1 MKTEIHFFKK
11 NLRSWYKNNNRNF
24 SWRKTTDP
32 WKIYLIEVLSQQTQL
47 DRADKYYKKFIIEY
61 PNPEKMAATSRKKIL
76 KLWSGLGYNNRA
88 IRMHES
94 SKILSKKTFDE
105 LYPNFMQLPGV
116 GEYTN
121 SALLSFAY
129 GQKVIT
135 VDTNVKRIL
144 ERYFKKDDI
153 DEFVKKKQKDLLRY
167 FNSRDFN
174 QALMDLGSKIC
185 TNRNPKCD
193 ICPLEN
199 NCMKYI
205 NENILKQEPFEN
217 SNRQKRGQVINI
229 LINTKKIHSTEL
241 AKKLDIKE
249 NSLIKLIR
257 DLERDGLL
265 NISKNKYIE
274 IKSN

>member
-1 MKTEIHFFKK
+1 MKTEVNFFKT
-11 NLRSWYKNNNRNF
+11 NIREWYKKNNRSY
-24 SWRKTTDP
+24 SWRKTNDP

-47 DRADKYYKKFIIEY
+47 ERADRYYKKFILEF
-61 PNPEKMAATSRKKIL
+61 PNPAKMAVASRRKIL

-88 IRMHES
+88 IRMHQS
-94 SKILSKKTFDE
+94 SKILSNKTFED
-105 LYPNFMQLPGV
+105 LYPNFMELPGV

-129 GQKVIT
+129 GEKVIT

-144 ERYFKKDDI
+144 GRYFKI
-153 DEFVKKKQKDLLRY
+153 DNIDKFIEKNQKDLLSY
-167 FNSRDFN
+167 YNSRDFN

-185 TNRNPKCD
+185 TNKNPKCN
-193 ICPLEN
+193 ICPLEKQ
-199 NCMKYI
+199 CMKYI
-205 NENILKQEPFEN
+205 NEKLQKQEPFKN
-217 SNRQKRGQVINI
+217 SNRQKRGEIIKI
-229 LINTKKIHSTEL
+229 LINTKKVHSSEL
-241 AKKLDIKE
+241 AKKLNIKQK
-249 NSLIKLIR
+249 NLNKLIK

>member
-1 MKTEIHFFKK
+1 MKTEVNFFKK
-11 NLRSWYKNNNRNF
+11 NIREWYKKNNRSY
-24 SWRKTTDP
+24 SWRKTNDP

-47 DRADKYYKKFIIEY
+47 ERADRYYKKFILEF
-61 PNPEKMAATSRKKIL
+61 PNPAKMAVASRRKIL

-88 IRMHES
+88 IRMHQS
-94 SKILSKKTFDE
+94 SKILSNKTFED
-105 LYPNFMQLPGV
+105 LYPNFMELPGV

-129 GQKVIT
+129 GEKVIT

-144 ERYFKKDDI
+144 GRYFKI
-153 DEFVKKKQKDLLRY
+153 DNIDKFIEKNQKDLLSY
-167 FNSRDFN
+167 YNSRDFN

-185 TNRNPKCD
+185 TNKNPKCN
-193 ICPLEN
+193 ICPLEKQ
-199 NCMKYI
+199 CMKYI
-205 NENILKQEPFEN
+205 NEKLQKQEPFKN
-217 SNRQKRGQVINI
+217 SNRQKRGEIIKI
-229 LINTKKIHSTEL
+229 LINTKKVHSSEL
-241 AKKLDIKE
+241 AKKLNIKQK
-249 NSLIKLIR
+249 NLNKLIK

>member
-1 MKTEIHFFKK
+1 LKTEIYFFKK

>member
-1 MKTEIHFFKK
+1 LKTEIYFFKK

-153 DEFVKKKQKDLLRY
+153 DEFVKEKQKDLLKY

>member
-1 MKTEIHFFKK
+1 MKTEIYFFKK

-153 DEFVKKKQKDLLRY
+153 DEFVKEKQKDLLKY

>member
-1 MKTEIHFFKK
+1 MKTEIYFFKK
-11 NLRSWYKNNNRNF
+11 NLRSWHKRNNRSF
-24 SWRKTTDP
+24 SWRNTADP

-47 DRADKYYKKFIIEY
+47 ERANKYYKKFILEY
-61 PNPEKMAATSRKKIL
+61 PNPQKMAAASRKKIL
-76 KLWSGLGYNNRA
+76 KLWTGLGYNNRA

-94 SKILSKKTFDE
+94 SKILSNRTFDD
-105 LYPNFMQLPGV
+105 LYPNFMVLPGV

-129 GQKVIT
+129 GEKVIT
-135 VDTNVKRIL
+135 VDTNVRRIL
-144 ERYFKKDDI
+144 ERYFKKDNI
-153 DEFVKKKQKDLLRY
+153 NEFIEKNQKDLLSY

-199 NCMKYI
+199 KCMKYI
-205 NENILKQEPFEN
+205 NEKIIKKEPFEN
-217 SNRQKRGQVINI
+217 SNRQKRGQIIKI
-229 LINTKKIHSTEL
+229 LINTKKVHSSEL
-241 AKKLDIKE
+241 AEQLNIKE
-249 NSLIKLIR
+249 NTLIKLVR
-257 DLERDGLL
+257 GLERDGLL

>member
-1 MKTEIHFFKK
+1 MKTEIYFFKK

-61 PNPEKMAATSRKKIL
+61 PNPEKMAAASRKKIL

-153 DEFVKKKQKDLLRY
+153 DEFVKEKQKDLLKY